1 MIDRSGRLQLA
12 SLADEEIAI
21 LIGAVP
27 GLAASWAGLIGTD
40 IESFGA
46 GQVHATAALRA
57 AIATHNDQLTTA
69 LARIGLESILS
80 VLDSAECDED
90 ADEGTVELAAAA
102 GREFGSIGAK
112 WFLSAVATGSDALAR
127 EVADQL
133 AELQAV
139 AAESGSYGTTAN
151 STAGSSFGGDVEMS
165 NHSEAVASPAPPSD
179 GADIFSLASLLT
191 RTKELQEAR
200 IFLVSALREAI
211 ADIES
216 GKPAE
221 NVGRS
226 LDDWSTSVTEHLS
239 NVAGIVDASDLDDLG
254 QALSD
259 LMDQARE
266 RDQKVRD
273 ALRGVRLLREQG
285 LDHLVSGILDASG
298 FESVG
303 HLEAAAAALDIAAPA
318 DAAPGEYENQPAAAP
333 AEHEDPAR
341 SAPIEHED
349 LTATAPVVEED
360 LPGEFATVE
369 FALPVAAG
377 PLAPEAPFQAGEPPV
392 PEAPPADELHEEI
405 APGND
410 PAAETSPPAGERG
423 GETGGTPA
431 KPGEPIAARDTM
443 PAADE
448 ALAAFPELDFPW
460 ELGKPPVLATLV
472 SEQKFAAAV
481 CVAEAAGER
490 PARQQLLRLLCAAF
504 SCAPTALELQ
514 LPELSPAEAEVEQ
527 MKADECRVLLAAAL
541 RAGLVLGYSPVGLPS
556 LIDRAELGGNGSRA
570 VIEAAAEAVKRGYRR
585 DIEAEARQNR
595 DLPREWAA
603 FKAEALG
610 LSESLAHSKVNLQRA
625 SQVLHHIVSKDQP
638 VGAALIAVAELSAD
652 GVAAAAV
659 EAHPEKWADI
669 EQLAKELSGADT
681 RARIITKADRA
692 ISTKA
697 QLRRRIVGGA
707 WAKLDASLREV
718 AELFTSVLSVRSAI
732 RLSSRPA
739 DLETASE
746 LFRALELE
754 HEPAVVT
761 SVGAAALRQLS
772 SWLRSA
778 VPAAEAVSVDDL
790 IRVELE
796 PLYEI
801 PRDKDGSPTRGPDL
815 AEVREILQGR
825 DQLQV
830 MRGYLETGNVAAAR
844 RIIAAA
850 DGLDAAAL
858 DDEIACGRRDAQ
870 NRHQQESR
878 AVDRV
883 AARLRAVYDD
893 EAARELTERA
903 EPFRATTDDRFDL
916 AIGPLRALA
925 AQGADQLGTFR
936 DDLSERARALAG
948 RDADRQRILDLI
960 EHQDEV
966 LAVEFLTMAEAGL
979 ELPVANEQHGDDFS
993 GFFPAMVNAALTA
1006 SRAGR
1011 DAVEAVRTA
1020 AGATAGPRNR
1030 LLADGLEAWRGL
1042 KTDKRGFAQDR
1053 FLRRVADVLRM
1064 IGLVPWPQNWIQ
1076 ELSRTQ
1082 RSGFATFKVRAA
1094 PVDRSYV
1101 PSLGTQAG
1109 QTYDLTLVWDAVTPM
1124 RLMDFIEES
1133 RRTQANIILY
1143 FNTLEPDDRLT
1154 LRRQTRYDG
1163 GKGFSPVVVD
1173 EPVIGWLSTRAE
1185 PGWRFTQRLT
1195 LPFTTIHPY
1204 APFAA
1209 GEVPDEVFVGR
1220 EAERQAIED
1229 PTASMFV
1236 YGGRQLGKSA
1246 LLRRVERLFTESPP
1260 SQAGPRT
1267 GHVAVYLDLKA
1278 ASIGE
1283 AQEPAALWT
1292 VLARQLEDR
1301 GVLSRRSGP
1310 AAGPDAVIKQLSR
1323 WLDADDGNRL
1333 LLLLDEADN
1342 FLTADSQAGRGAVGG
1357 EFPTLQRLKGLMAE
1371 SGRRFKAV
1379 FAGLH
1384 QVQRFHDSSNT
1395 PVAHGGNDILVG
1407 PLGSLDA
1414 YHLVADPMSA
1424 LGYTFESP
1432 DLVWRLLLLTNY
1444 QASLVQIVCEALVR
1458 ELSRRD
1464 LPRGGGRIVITVDD
1478 VESVYAKREVKDLIV
1493 QRFRWTINLDSR
1505 YRVIALVVALQ
1516 SLDSEPGE
1524 TFTPEDLHVYCEASW
1539 PIGFGPG
1546 VLSDKE
1552 FERYLNEMVGLGVLH
1567 RQGED
1572 RYGLRSPNILSLL
1585 GDRSSLERE
1594 LGEAPRQLELQ
1605 YEYNPTMNRRN
1616 LGHSTE
1622 LGARRSPL
1630 TDQDI
1635 AALLGQD
1642 GSKGARV
1649 KIVTGSPALA
1659 IDRAARVIQD
1669 VAVEQ
1674 QIPCDL
1680 IQADSAGS
1688 VLASTRKRRHLIVDV
1703 SGDDVGPD
1711 ALTALCA
1718 GLAGNEHVTAT
1729 VVTGP
1734 RSLPLPAELVQ
1745 AGAVISARRWSIE
1758 GLRSW
1763 YESPFN
1769 SPGLRKRLYRV
1780 TSGWPLLVE
1789 ATMREIDRGKSPD
1802 DALDRIVQRLSDR
1815 VYARDQLAACGIDE
1829 MTALRWAASLAVTG
1843 NDGLD
1848 EAFPA
1853 NVEELTEILKT
1864 GASEVL
1870 ERLLAL
1876 DLVESTEDGWVLDR
1890 AVLAAAMALRT

>member
-1 MIDRSGRLQLA
+1 MA
-12 SLADEEIAI
+12 EE
-21 LIGAVP
+21 
-27 GLAASWAGLIGTD
+27 
-40 IESFGA
+40 
-46 GQVHATAALRA
+46 
-57 AIATHNDQLTTA
+57 
-69 LARIGLESILS
+69 
-80 VLDSAECDED
+80 
-90 ADEGTVELAAAA
+90 
-102 GREFGSIGAK
+102 
-112 WFLSAVATGSDALAR
+112 
-127 EVADQL
+127 
-133 AELQAV
+133 
-139 AAESGSYGTTAN
+139 
-151 STAGSSFGGDVEMS
+151 
-165 NHSEAVASPAPPSD
+165 PS
-179 GADIFSLASLLT
+179 
-191 RTKELQEAR
+191 
-200 IFLVSALREAI
+200 
-211 ADIES
+211 
-216 GKPAE
+216 
-221 NVGRS
+221 
-226 LDDWSTSVTEHLS
+226 
-239 NVAGIVDASDLDDLG
+239 
-254 QALSD
+254 
-259 LMDQARE
+259 
-266 RDQKVRD
+266 
-273 ALRGVRLLREQG
+273 
-285 LDHLVSGILDASG
+285 
-298 FESVG
+298 
-303 HLEAAAAALDIAAPA
+303 
-318 DAAPGEYENQPAAAP
+318 
-333 AEHEDPAR
+333 
-341 SAPIEHED
+341 
-349 LTATAPVVEED
+349 
-360 LPGEFATVE
+360 
-369 FALPVAAG
+369 
-377 PLAPEAPFQAGEPPV
+377 APEAPATDEP
-392 PEAPPADELHEEI
+392 HEEL
-405 APGND
+405 APEDDLTTG
-410 PAAETSPPAGERG
+410 SPPAVGESV
-423 GETGGTPA
+423 GESAGAPGKPA
-431 KPGEPIAARDTM
+431 DPVAACDAA

-472 SEQKFAAAV
+472 SEQKFALAV
-481 CVAEAAGER
+481 CVAEAAAES
-490 PARQQLLRLLCAAF
+490 PVRQRLLKLLCAAF
-504 SCAPTALELQ
+504 SCTPTALELQ

-527 MKADECRVLLAAAL
+527 MRADECRVLLAAAL

-556 LIDRAELGGNGSRA
+556 LIERAELGGNGSRA
-570 VIEAAAEAVKRGYRR
+570 AIEAAAEAVKRGYRR
-585 DIEAEARQNR
+585 DTGAEVRQNR

-603 FKAEALG
+603 FKAKATG
-610 LSESLAHSKVNLQRA
+610 LSESLTHSKVNLQRA
-625 SQVLHHIVSKDQP
+625 SQVLHYIVRKDQP
-638 VGAALIAVAELSAD
+638 VGAALIAMAELSAE

-659 EAHPEKWADI
+659 EPHAGKWALI
-669 EQLAKELSGADT
+669 EELAKDLSGADT
-681 RARIITKADRA
+681 RARIITEADQA
-692 ISTKA
+692 VSTRP
-697 QLRRRIVGGA
+697 QLRRAIVGGA
-707 WAKLDASLREV
+707 WTKLDASLREV
-718 AELFTSVLSVRSAI
+718 ADLITSVLAVRSAI

-754 HEPAVVT
+754 HEAAEVT
-761 SVGAAALRQLS
+761 SVGGAALRQLTA
-772 SWLRSA
+772 WLRSA
-778 VPAAEAVSVDDL
+778 VPAAEAVSIDDL

-801 PRDKDGSPTRGPDL
+801 PRGKDGFPARRPDL
-815 AEVREILQGR
+815 AEVREVLQGR
-825 DQLQV
+825 DHLQV
-830 MRGYLETGNVAAAR
+830 MRGYLDAGNVAAAR

-850 DGLDAAAL
+850 DGLDEAAL
-858 DDEIACGRRDAQ
+858 DDEIARGRRDAQ
-870 NRHQQESR
+870 NRHQQELT

-893 EAARELTERA
+893 EAARELTERTG
-903 EPFRATTDDRFDL
+903 PFRVTTDDRFDL
-916 AIGPLRALA
+916 TIGPLRVLA
-925 AQGADQLGTFR
+925 AQGADRLGAFR
-936 DDLSERARALAG
+936 DDLSKRARALSG

-960 EHQDEV
+960 KHQDEV

-979 ELPVANEQHGDDFS
+979 ELPVVNGQHGDDFS
-993 GFFPAMVNAALTA
+993 SFFPAMVNAARAA

-1011 DAVEAVRTA
+1011 DAVEAVRAA
-1020 AGATAGPRNR
+1020 AGATASPRNR
-1030 LLADGLEAWRGL
+1030 QLASGLEAWRGL
-1042 KTDKRGFAQDR
+1042 KTDKRGMAQDLVR
-1053 FLRRVADVLRM
+1053 FRLRVANVLRM
-1064 IGLVPWPQNWIQ
+1064 LGLVPRPQNWIQ

-1094 PVDRSYV
+1094 PLDRSYV

-1143 FNTLEPDDRLT
+1143 FNTLDPAHRLM
-1154 LRRQTRYDG
+1154 LRSQTRYDG
-1163 GKGFSPVVVD
+1163 GKGFSPVVID
-1173 EPVIGWLSTRAE
+1173 EPVIAWLSTRPE

-1195 LPFTTIHPY
+1195 LPFTTINPY

-1246 LLRRVERLFTESPP
+1246 LLRRVERLFTEPALHP
-1260 SQAGPRT
+1260 QAGPRT
-1267 GHVAVYLDLKA
+1267 GHVAVYLDLNA

-1292 VLARQLEDR
+1292 VLARHLEDR
-1301 GVLSRRSGP
+1301 GVLSHMPGQ
-1310 AAGPDAVIKQLSR
+1310 ATGPDAVIKQLTQ
-1323 WLDADDGNRL
+1323 WLDSDDGNRL

-1342 FLTADSQAGRGAVGG
+1342 FLTADSQAGRGVVGG
-1357 EFPTLQRLKGLMAE
+1357 EFPTLQRLKGLMAA

-1414 YHLVADPMSA
+1414 YHLVVDPMTA

-1464 LPRGGGRIVITVDD
+1464 LPRGGGRILITAGD
-1478 VESVYAKREVKDLIV
+1478 VESVYAKREVRNLIV

-1505 YRVIALVVALQ
+1505 YRVIALVVALE
-1516 SLDSEPGE
+1516 SLDSEPGD
-1524 TFTPEDLHVYCEASW
+1524 TFTPKDLHEYCEMFW

-1572 RYGLRSPNILSLL
+1572 RYGLRSPNIISLL
-1585 GDRSSLERE
+1585 GNRSSLERE
-1594 LGEAPRQLELQ
+1594 LDEAPRHLELQ

-1622 LGARRSPL
+1622 LSAKRSPL

-1635 AALLGQD
+1635 ASLLGQD
-1642 GSKGARV
+1642 GAKGARV
-1649 KIVTGSPALA
+1649 KIVTGSLALA
-1659 IDRAARVIQD
+1659 IDRTARVVQD

-1680 IQADSAGS
+1680 IQAESAGS
-1688 VLASTRKRRHLIVDV
+1688 VLASTRTRRHLIVDL
-1703 SGDDVGPD
+1703 SGNDVTPDD
-1711 ALTALCA
+1711 LIALCA
-1718 GLAGNEHVTAT
+1718 RLAGNDHVTAT
-1729 VVTGP
+1729 VITGP
-1734 RSLPLPAELVQ
+1734 RLLPLPGELVQ
-1745 AGAVISARRWSIE
+1745 PGAVISARRWSIE

-1769 SPGLRKRLYRV
+1769 SPDLRKRLYRV

-1789 ATMREIDRGKSPD
+1789 RTMSEIDGGKSPD
-1802 DALDRIVQRLSDR
+1802 DALDCIVQQLSDPPF
-1815 VYARDQLAACGIDE
+1815 AREHLAACGIDE
-1829 MTALRWAASLAVTG
+1829 TIAVRWAASLALTG
-1843 NDGLD
+1843 DDGLD

-1853 NVEELTEILKT
+1853 SLEELTEALKT
-1864 GASEVL
+1864 GAGDVIEHL
-1870 ERLLAL
+1870 QAL